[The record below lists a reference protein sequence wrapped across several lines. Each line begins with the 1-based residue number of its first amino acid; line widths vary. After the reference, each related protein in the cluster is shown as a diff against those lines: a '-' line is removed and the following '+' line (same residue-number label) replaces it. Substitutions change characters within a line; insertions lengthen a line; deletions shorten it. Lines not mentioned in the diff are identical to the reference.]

1 MAFKEWICVWW
12 KIIAEKKKSFFAP
25 LQASK
30 KINYYKERKKP
41 DFVEMRCSVYVTQPG
56 KNSCTESEHCVC
68 TQENELRASSDS
80 GQTPRFPFLLL
91 EGGYEVCL

>member
-1 MAFKEWICVWW
+1 M
-12 KIIAEKKKSFFAP
+12 
-25 LQASK
+25 
-30 KINYYKERKKP
+30 
-41 DFVEMRCSVYVTQPG
+41 YVTQPG